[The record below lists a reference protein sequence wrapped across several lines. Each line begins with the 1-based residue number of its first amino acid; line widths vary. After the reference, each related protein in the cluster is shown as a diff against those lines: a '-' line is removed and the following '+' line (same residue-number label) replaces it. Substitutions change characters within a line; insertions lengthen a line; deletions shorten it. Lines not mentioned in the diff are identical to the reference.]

1 MQRAH
6 DPVGHNVTDP
16 HRFVTG
22 NTSQASRRY
31 DGSQALSKPRIADL
45 IDDGEA
51 LAEWQRNLAKLR
63 EQHKA

>member
-1 MQRAH
+1 MRHADHQA
-6 DPVGHNVTDP
+6 GHTVTDP

-22 NTSQASRRY
+22 NASQASRRY

-51 LAEWQRNLAKLR
+51 LAEWQRNVAKLR